1 VRIARFSLPNE
12 ESYLF
17 GVVEGSDVAV
27 IAGDPIYAGVT
38 FTGAR
43 YPLDAVRLLAPVIPR
58 SKVVAVGRNYAE
70 HAKELGNEVPPE
82 PLLFFKP
89 NTSVI
94 GPSDQVVWPK
104 QTQQVEHEG
113 ELAIVIGK
121 IAKDV
126 PAARANEIIFG
137 YTVSNDVTA
146 RDLQKSD
153 GQWARAKGF
162 DTFCPIGPWIE
173 TELDP
178 SDLALTVE
186 VDGELRQT
194 GRTSQMIYG
203 IPELIEY
210 ITAAFTLLPG
220 DLILTGTPAGVGP
233 LPPGCSVSVSIEG
246 IGTLTNKVIS
256 RV

>member
-12 ESYLF
+12 QSYLF
-17 GVVEGSDVAV
+17 GVVEGSEVAV
-27 IAGDPIYAGVT
+27 IAGDPIYAGVN

-162 DTFCPIGPWIE
+162 DTFCPIGTWIE

>member
-1 VRIARFSLPNE
+1 VRIARFSLPSE
-12 ESYLF
+12 DSYLF
-17 GVVEGSDVAV
+17 GVVEGSEVAA

-43 YPLDAVRLLAPVIPR
+43 YPLDAVKLLAPVIPR

-94 GPSDQVVWPK
+94 GPSDPVVWPK

-126 PAARANEIIFG
+126 PAARASEIIFG